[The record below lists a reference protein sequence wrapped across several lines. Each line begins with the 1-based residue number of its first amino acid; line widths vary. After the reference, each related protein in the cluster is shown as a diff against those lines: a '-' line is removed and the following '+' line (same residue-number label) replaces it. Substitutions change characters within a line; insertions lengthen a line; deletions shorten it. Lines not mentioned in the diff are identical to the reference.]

1 MKQQRKHWEKK
12 RLTKEG
18 KELLGCRNRKTRQNK

>member
-12 RLTKEG
+12 RIKKE
-18 KELLGCRNRKTRQNK
+18 ENNFLGYRNRKRKAK